1 MAHRL
6 PAVGHWLTV
15 ARTGTGDLVFGSG
28 NGYHTETRQQAR
40 NLPDLD
46 MCIDNYNNNDAIS
59 DKRGIAI

>member
-6 PAVGHWLTV
+6 PTVGHWLTV

-59 DKRGIAI
+59 DKRGIAM